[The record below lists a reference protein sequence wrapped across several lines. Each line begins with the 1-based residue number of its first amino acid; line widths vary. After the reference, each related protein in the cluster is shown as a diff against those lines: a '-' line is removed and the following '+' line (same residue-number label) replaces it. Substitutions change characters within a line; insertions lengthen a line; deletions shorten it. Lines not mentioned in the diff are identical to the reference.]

1 MKHIFFA
8 FLLSISQL
16 AQSQVRIFGENGS
29 LKILNLNNDN
39 GYSIRYDKI
48 TFISTTQDG
57 HIDIGYTTKVDRY
70 LPNQVYSKN
79 GVIYSANPISCRDS
93 LIKQSSIQTAF
104 YNGVYWVYLPLTLS
118 AQATL
123 DFASISSNQS
133 EDLTVTVTGASL
145 GDVVAIGIPNN
156 SVNEGVIFGWVSSAN
171 TVTVRYHNSSGGG
184 HDPAAGVFKILV
196 FK

>member
-1 MKHIFFA
+1 MKYIIFA
-8 FLLSISQL
+8 FLLLISQL

-39 GYSIRYDKI
+39 GYSVRYDKI
-48 TFISTTQDG
+48 AFISTTQDG

-79 GVIYSANPISCRDS
+79 GVIYSTNAISCRDS

-104 YNGVYWVYLPLTLS
+104 YNGVYWLYVPLTLS

-123 DFASISSNQS
+123 DFPAISSNQS
-133 EDLTVTVTGASL
+133 ADLTITVTGASL

-156 SVNEGVIFGWVSSAN
+156 STSEGVIFGWVSSAN
-171 TVTVRYHNSSGGG
+171 TVTIRFHNNSGGG
-184 HDPAAGVFKILV
+184 HDPAAGLFKVLV